1 MPSLLAMTEEAIDEI
16 FKQVQPFTLTG
27 KERIRALIEAVE
39 YLVAN
44 NIPGDFVECGVWRGG
59 SLMAALETLRRLG
72 SMTRRIWLFDTFSGM
87 TDPGA
92 EDTSVFGEV
101 ASEMQNGF
109 KQKGEKWCF
118 ASLADVQ
125 ANLKS
130 IEYPE
135 ELLKFVVGTVEETL
149 TQETPSEIALLR
161 LDTDWYTST
170 RLELEMLYPKLVRKG
185 VLIIDDYGHWRG
197 AKRAVDE
204 FFEAQEYRPLL
215 NRVDYTCRLVVKP

>member
-1 MPSLLAMTEEAIDEI
+1 MTEEAIDEI
-16 FKQVQPFTLTG
+16 FNQVQPFTLTG
-27 KERIRALIEAVE
+27 AERIRAVVEAVE

-59 SLMAALETLRRLG
+59 SLMAALEALRRLG
-72 SMTRRIWLFDTFSGM
+72 RTNRRVWLFDTFSGM
-87 TDPGA
+87 TDPGT

-101 ASEMQNGF
+101 ASEMQNEF
-109 KQKGEKWCF
+109 RQKGEKWCF

-125 ANLKS
+125 ANLNS
-130 IEYPE
+130 IGYPE

-149 TQETPSEIALLR
+149 TRETPSEIALLR

-170 RLELEMLYPKLVRKG
+170 KLELDVLYPKLVKKG
-185 VLIIDDYGHWRG
+185 ILIIDDYGHWRG

-204 FFEAQEYRPLL
+204 FFAAQEYRPLL
-215 NRVDYTCRLVVKP
+215 NRVDYTCRLVVKL

>member
-1 MPSLLAMTEEAIDEI
+1 MTEEAIDEI

-27 KERIRALIEAVE
+27 QERIRALVEAVE

-59 SLMAALETLRRLG
+59 SVMAALEALRRLG
-72 SMTRRIWLFDTFSGM
+72 KTDRRVWLFDTFAGM

-92 EDTSVFGEV
+92 EDTSMFGEV
-101 ASEMQNGF
+101 ASEIQRDF

-118 ASLADVQ
+118 ASLPDVQ
-125 ANLKS
+125 TNLKS
-130 IEYPE
+130 IGYPK
-135 ELLKFVVGTVEETL
+135 ELLKFIVGTVEETL
-149 TQETPSEIALLR
+149 TREIPSEIALLR

-170 RLELEMLYPKLVRKG
+170 KLELDVLYPKLVTKG
-185 VLIIDDYGHWRG
+185 ILIIDDYGHWRG

-204 FFEAQEYRPLL
+204 FFEANKYRPLL
-215 NRVDYTCRLVVKP
+215 NRIDYTCRLVVKF